1 MSSFD
6 LEPSIVSFNSAI
18 RGSSW
23 SMALQLLRQS
33 LDRKLQA
40 TTVTYNSAGTQ
51 QSYGENAKSQWFF
64 ALELLDQLSQK
75 WISSDQLSLTA
86 VMASCQNQ
94 WQLVLQ
100 LMRPDGSESNDL
112 DVISYTTAINSC
124 GAAKQWERALSFFNE
139 MSNQLVPNRISF
151 GAVISACEKASEW
164 TWAVHL
170 LELAEP
176 LKPNEIICS
185 AVISACEK
193 SSRWEVALFL
203 LRSLN
208 RLTLETTSESYNPVI
223 SACSGSQW
231 QLAWELF
238 QQMPTM
244 RLSPDSFSY
253 TAIMKA
259 CGQGSQWQTAL
270 VFLESPLS
278 SSEGDQSSD
287 RSIFWN
293 AAINACTKGIQWR
306 IALDLFD
313 QLQVSELS
321 ETSFGAAISACAEG
335 SNWQMAMNF
344 LQMLQLH
351 EVVPSIISYSAAITS
366 CGAEWERA
374 LDLLESMIRKE
385 LLPNVITYNSMISA
399 CEKGSQWQLA
409 LQIFF
414 QSMEDIEVDSIL
426 YSSVIATCG
435 SASEWLIALK
445 LFHQSQFSGGNEGPS
460 AETISAAITA
470 CERGCQ
476 WQYALEMLQIMLR
489 MQLDDVTSSSAY
501 GTSR

>member
-1 MSSFD
+1 
-6 LEPSIVSFNSAI
+6 
-18 RGSSW
+18 
-23 SMALQLLRQS
+23 MALQLLRQS

-193 SSRWEVALFL
+193 SS
-203 LRSLN
+203 
-208 RLTLETTSESYNPVI
+208 
-223 SACSGSQW
+223 QW
-231 QLAWELF
+231 QWALQLLSAAKAERAE
-238 QQMPTM
+238 
-244 RLSPDSFSY
+244 RLRLDVITFS
-253 TAIMKA
+253 
-259 CGQGSQWQTAL
+259 
-270 VFLESPLS
+270 
-278 SSEGDQSSD
+278 
-287 RSIFWN
+287 
-293 AAINACTKGIQWR
+293 
-306 IALDLFD
+306 
-313 QLQVSELS
+313 
-321 ETSFGAAISACAEG
+321 AAISACEK
-335 SNWQMAMNF
+335 
-344 LQMLQLH
+344 
-351 EVVPSIISYSAAITS
+351 AAR
-366 CGAEWERA
+366 WE
-374 LDLLESMIRKE
+374 D
-385 LLPNVITYNSMISA
+385 
-399 CEKGSQWQLA
+399 KGSICWNI
-409 LQIFF
+409 QIP
-414 QSMEDIEVDSIL
+414 S
-426 YSSVIATCG
+426 G
-435 SASEWLIALK
+435 K
-445 LFHQSQFSGGNEGPS
+445 L
-460 AETISAAITA
+460 T
-470 CERGCQ
+470 
-476 WQYALEMLQIMLR
+476 
-489 MQLDDVTSSSAY
+489 
-501 GTSR
+501 

>member
-1 MSSFD
+1 MVFRLLTAQFPLADLRSFVADLDSLLHSARKFALEFGFFLPRLQSNLEANTIHYNVVISACRRDSLWPLSLQLVGGMSSFD

-18 RGSSW
+18 GGSSW
-23 SMALQLLRQS
+23 SMALRLLRQS

-193 SSRWEVALFL
+193 SSRWEAALFL

-278 SSEGDQSSD
+278 SSEGDQS
-287 RSIFWN
+287 
-293 AAINACTKGIQWR
+293 
-306 IALDLFD
+306 
-313 QLQVSELS
+313 
-321 ETSFGAAISACAEG
+321 
-335 SNWQMAMNF
+335 
-344 LQMLQLH
+344 
-351 EVVPSIISYSAAITS
+351 
-366 CGAEWERA
+366 
-374 LDLLESMIRKE
+374 
-385 LLPNVITYNSMISA
+385 
-399 CEKGSQWQLA
+399 
-409 LQIFF
+409 
-414 QSMEDIEVDSIL
+414 
-426 YSSVIATCG
+426 
-435 SASEWLIALK
+435 
-445 LFHQSQFSGGNEGPS
+445 
-460 AETISAAITA
+460 
-470 CERGCQ
+470 
-476 WQYALEMLQIMLR
+476 
-489 MQLDDVTSSSAY
+489 
-501 GTSR
+501 